1 LSETAKVEKSAASFL
16 RRIAQ
21 NDSTAFLTSEQS
33 QQVNSRLKQ
42 LNGSQAIGANIE
54 SARKSATQIKSLATS
69 KGIKPQFLANAA
81 LAKLGNSRGDV
92 LQTAQSMADVL
103 GKLHTEIGDERS
115 DDCLLMIAAFDQGQ
129 RGDFQGLRNMLQD
142 MSNKFPESSRAIR
155 TIWFLQ
161 KQNKISASEFNFAI
175 DFIAIG
181 TISESPKDFG
191 VNAEPLVL

>member
-1 LSETAKVEKSAASFL
+1 
-16 RRIAQ
+16 
-21 NDSTAFLTSEQS
+21 
-33 QQVNSRLKQ
+33 
-42 LNGSQAIGANIE
+42 
-54 SARKSATQIKSLATS
+54 
-69 KGIKPQFLANAA
+69 
-81 LAKLGNSRGDV
+81 
-92 LQTAQSMADVL
+92 MADVL

-161 KQNKISASEFNFAI
+161 KQNKISASEFDFAVQ
-175 DFIAIG
+175 FIAIG